1 MKPHP
6 ILSGYYED
14 EAQRRR
20 FLTRMFDETAAHYDR
35 INGIMAFGWGV
46 WYRRWI
52 LRRVG
57 LGAGAHLLDVAVGT
71 GAVAGAAASLV
82 GPRGRVIGLDP
93 SPGMLAQAR
102 RKLAGP
108 LRVPLI
114 QWIAEQLPFRAGE
127 FDFLSMGYALRH
139 VSDLKHTFAEYF
151 RVLRPGGTLLIL
163 DFARPR
169 SRVGRAVG
177 RLHVNHL
184 GPLVARLLSGRREA
198 QVLMRYCW
206 DTVEHLLPAENILSA
221 MADAGFQVVSATT
234 RFGLLSEY
242 VGSKPPPPGGGP

>member
-6 ILSGYYED
+6 ILSDYYQD

-35 INGIMAFGWGV
+35 INGIMALGWGV
-46 WYRRWI
+46 WYRHWI

-57 LGAGAHLLDVAVGT
+57 LRVDAQLLDVAVGT
-71 GAVAGAAASLV
+71 GAIAKAAASIV
-82 GPRGRVIGLDP
+82 GPRGRVVGLDP
-93 SPGMLAQAR
+93 SLGMLAEAR
-102 RKLAGP
+102 RKV
-108 LRVPLI
+108 RVPLV
-114 QWIAEQLPFRAGE
+114 QGIAEQLPFRAGE

-139 VSDLKHTFAEYF
+139 VSDLKHTFAEYY

-169 SRVGRAVG
+169 SRIGRAAG
-177 RLHVNHL
+177 RFHVNYL

-206 DTVEHLLPAENILSA
+206 DTVEHLVPAETILIA
-221 MADAGFQVVSATT
+221 LADAGFQVVSATT

-242 VGSKPPPPGGGP
+242 VGSKPPSGGGS

>member
-6 ILSGYYED
+6 ILSGYYQD

-52 LRRVG
+52 LHRVG
-57 LGAGAHLLDVAVGT
+57 LRADAQLLDVAVGT
-71 GAVAGAAASLV
+71 GAVAGAAASIV
-82 GPRGRVIGLDP
+82 GPGGRVVGLDP
-93 SPGMLAQAR
+93 SAGMLAEAR
-102 RKLAGP
+102 RKLS
-108 LRVPLI
+108 VPLV
-114 QWIAEQLPFRAGE
+114 QGIAEQLPFRAGE

-169 SRVGRAVG
+169 SRVGRAAG
-177 RLHVNHL
+177 RFHVNYL
-184 GPLVARLLSGRREA
+184 GPLVARVLSRRPEA

-206 DTVEHLLPAENILSA
+206 DTVEHLVPAETILIA

-242 VGSKPPPPGGGP
+242 VGSKPPPGGGS

>member
-6 ILSGYYED
+6 ILPGYYQD

-20 FLTRMFDETAAHYDR
+20 FLTRMFDETAAYYDR

-52 LRRVG
+52 LNRVG
-57 LGAGAHLLDVAVGT
+57 LRADARLLDVAVGT
-71 GAVAGAAASLV
+71 GAVAGAAASIV
-82 GPRGRVIGLDP
+82 GPRGRVVGLDP
-93 SPGMLAQAR
+93 SAGMLAEAR
-102 RKLAGP
+102 RKLS
-108 LRVPLI
+108 VPLV
-114 QWIAEQLPFRAGE
+114 QGIAEQLPFRAGE

-169 SRVGRAVG
+169 SRVGRAAG
-177 RLHVNHL
+177 RFHVNYL
-184 GPLVARLLSGRREA
+184 GPLVARLLSRRREA

-206 DTVEHLLPAENILSA
+206 DTVEHLVPAETILIA
-221 MADAGFQVVSATT
+221 MTDAGFQVVSATT

-242 VGSKPPPPGGGP
+242 VGSKPPTPDGGS